1 MSSEMSVTDR
11 LGLAVGLRNLGA
23 LDMAD
28 LAQAAESTGLNRFV
42 AMEAWRETVVPLSA
56 CAMRTQRIGLG
67 TGVMQIFPVNP
78 VMVALQASALQ
89 ELTSGRFTLGIG
101 LGAAFVVPRWFGVPY
116 EHPMT
121 RMREFLEIV
130 RGVHA
135 SAGATPF
142 SYDGE
147 LFTIRKYS
155 LGDAPVR
162 PVPLHIAAVGPRMQ
176 ELAGELADGVMV
188 GALYSAGHLADV
200 RERLAVGAARA
211 GRDPAEVEIS
221 YHLIAACDNDGDRA
235 RSLARRSI
243 TYCTQYPHYL
253 KRFAAEGFGQLAEQ
267 IGQLVRSHENDAA
280 EALVN
285 DAMLQRFAVAGT
297 PAECREQL
305 RPHLAGDALPSLTLF
320 PFRVSEQ
327 DVMASHYLLLKELGD
342 LAG

>member
-1 MSSEMSVTDR
+1 MNR

-23 LDMAD
+23 LDLAD
-28 LAQAAESTGLNRFV
+28 LAQAAEGTGLGRFI

-56 CAMRTQRIGLG
+56 CAMRTEQIGLG
-67 TGVMQIFPVNP
+67 TGVMQVFPVNP

-89 ELTSGRFTLGIG
+89 ELSGGRFSLGLG

-116 EHPMT
+116 ERPMT

-135 SAGATPF
+135 SAGTAPF

-155 LGDAPVR
+155 LGDVPVR
-162 PVPLHIAAVGPRMQ
+162 TVPLHIAAVGPKML

-188 GALYSAGHLADV
+188 GALYSPDHLVDV
-200 RERLAVGAARA
+200 RQRLAVGAARA
-211 GRDPAEVEIS
+211 GRDPAEVAIS
-221 YHLIAACDNDGDRA
+221 YHLIAACDDDGDRA

-253 KRFAAEGFGQLAEQ
+253 KRFAAEGFGPLAEE
-267 IGQLVRSHENDAA
+267 IGQLIRAHDDDAA
-280 EALVN
+280 EARVS
-285 DAMLQRFAVAGT
+285 DAMLERFAVAGT
-297 PAECREQL
+297 PAECREQI
-305 RPHLAGDALPSLTLF
+305 RPHLAGEALPSLTLF

-327 DVMASHYLLLKELGD
+327 DVMASHYLLLKELGN
-342 LAG
+342 LAV

>member
-1 MSSEMSVTDR
+1 VDSDIPVTNR

-23 LDMAD
+23 LEMAD
-28 LAQAAESTGLNRFV
+28 LAQAAESSGLSRFV

-56 CAMRTQRIGLG
+56 CALRTQRIRLG

-78 VMVALQASALQ
+78 VMVALQSSALQ
-89 ELTSGRFTLGIG
+89 ELSGGRFALGLG

-116 EHPMT
+116 ERPMA

-147 LFTIRKYS
+147 VFTIRKYS
-155 LGDAPVR
+155 LGDAPVP
-162 PVPLHIAAVGPRMQ
+162 PVPLHIAAVGPKML

-188 GALYSAGHLADV
+188 GALYSPEHLVEV
-200 RERLAVGAARA
+200 RERLAVGAVRA
-211 GRDPAEVEIS
+211 GRDPAQVEVS
-221 YHLIAACDNDGDRA
+221 YHLIAACDDDGDRA

-253 KRFAAEGFGQLAEQ
+253 KRFEAEGFGPLAEE
-267 IGQLVRSHENDAA
+267 IGQLVRAHENGAA
-280 EALVN
+280 EARVS
-285 DAMLQRFAVAGT
+285 DAMLERFAVAGT
-297 PAECREQL
+297 PAECLEQL
-305 RPHLAGDALPSLTLF
+305 RPHLAGDALPTLTLF

-327 DVMASHYLLLKELGD
+327 DVMASHYRLLKELGQ
-342 LAG
+342 LA